1 MEDAILD
8 YQHIL
13 ALIAALTGNP
23 GDEFAALKAGG
34 PDTKAPIEQIVCPRP
49 MPASEIEGKTVFCGT
64 VQVPEDHAKPDGK
77 KITLKFAILRS
88 WSQYPEPD
96 PVVYLQGGPGGSAIS
111 QIPLYAN
118 SFEAFRKTRDV
129 VFWDQRSAGLSGQSV
144 KCFKALAANA
154 ALIAKKPDEAIDTSG
169 TRNIIGDCL
178 KELEAGG
185 IDIAKYNTTENAR
198 DVRTVTRALGYEAY
212 NIYGISYGTK
222 LALEAMRVV
231 PEGIRSVVI
240 DGVAPS
246 WLPLYQSLAL
256 KMSEPIEHVVEQC
269 KADATC
275 NATFPQLDAVIIDTL
290 KKAKDGKIFY
300 RGKPVTPAAI
310 FRPFD
315 ERNGKYGNQSMT
327 PYIPGFIYELH
338 RGKEMPTVDKLVDR
352 NFVMPMQGDDDVS
365 AGSVSLPKRQRDLIA
380 ALADN
385 AAIAQ
390 RVDRSNQNVI
400 EELRDEIDAG
410 RNYGAVA
417 TLFDG
422 ELEKA
427 LIAATAGDAARAE
440 SAVSDYVAMQNTAP
454 SKESL
459 SAFVTAHTAG
469 EARTRLL
476 ALIDSMSDAELAG
489 SFAIIQRDAE
499 KSETGFFDNLYL
511 FNYACQ
517 EDIPFNTLEGYRKFT
532 ASQKYPFIGD
542 VYDPLAEMVFGV
554 CKAFTPQQRDNWQVP
569 VVSDIPTL
577 SIGGLYDTQ
586 TPASWSRMAVE
597 KLSNAQVFMI
607 PESGH
612 GSLLYQ
618 PCVAD
623 MGVAFINNPQRKLSE
638 ACPRSITITWHIPE
652 WAKAAQ

>member
-1 MEDAILD
+1 MKA
-8 YQHIL
+8 Y
-13 ALIAALTGNP
+13 AAEL
-23 GDEFAALKAGG
+23 
-34 PDTKAPIEQIVCPRP
+34 KAPIAQIVCPRP
-49 MPASEIEGKTVFCGT
+49 MPANEIEGKTVFCGT
-64 VQVPEDHAKPDGK
+64 VQVPEDHARPDGR
-77 KITLKFAILRS
+77 KITLKFTVLKT

-111 QIPLYAN
+111 QIPLYAK
-118 SFEAFRKTRDV
+118 SFDDFRKTRDV

-154 ALIAKKPDEAIDTSG
+154 ALIARKPEEAINTG
-169 TRNIIGDCL
+169 GARNIIGDCL
-178 KELEAGG
+178 KELNAAG
-185 IDIAKYNTTENAR
+185 IDITRYNTTENAK
-198 DVRTVTRALGYEAY
+198 DIRTVTRALGYETY
-212 NIYGISYGTK
+212 NLYGISYGTK

-240 DGVAPS
+240 DGVAPP

-269 KADATC
+269 RADETC
-275 NATFPQLDAVIIDTL
+275 NTLYPQLDAVIIETL
-290 KKAKDGKIFY
+290 KKAKDGKVIY
-300 RGKPVTPAAI
+300 RGKPVTPADI

-315 ERNGKYGNQSMT
+315 ERNAKYGNQSMT
-327 PYIPGFIYELH
+327 PFLPAFIYELH
-338 RGKEMPTVDKLVDR
+338 RGKEMPTVDMLVDR
-352 NFVMPMQGDDDVS
+352 NFVMPMLGDDDVS
-365 AGSVSLPKRQRDLIA
+365 AASAKLPKRQRDLIA

-390 RVDRSNQNVI
+390 RLDRSNQNVI
-400 EELRDEIDAG
+400 EELRDEIDAW
-410 RNYGAVA
+410 RNYGPVA

-427 LIAATAGDAARAE
+427 LIAAAAGDAAKAE
-440 SAVSDYVAMQNTAP
+440 SSVSDYVALQNTVP
-454 SKESL
+454 SKQSL

-469 EARTRLL
+469 EARARLL

-489 SFAIIQRDAE
+489 YFTIIQRDAE
-499 KSETGFFDNLYL
+499 KSETGFFDTLYL

-517 EDIPFNTLEGYRKFT
+517 EDMPFNTLEGYRTFT

-554 CKAFTPQQRDNWQVP
+554 CKEFTPQQRENWQVP

-586 TPASWSRMAVE
+586 TPASWSQMAVE

-618 PCVAD
+618 PCVSD
-623 MGVAFINNPQRKLSE
+623 MGVAFISNPQRKLSD
-638 ACPRSITITWHIPE
+638 ACPRSITITWHIPD

>member
-1 MEDAILD
+1 MD

-13 ALIAALTGNP
+13 TLIAALTANP
-23 GDEFAALKAGG
+23 GHDVPALNAGDAG
-34 PDTKAPIEQIVCPRP
+34 NKAPTAHIICPRP
-49 MPASEIEGKTVFCGT
+49 MPANEIEGKTVFCGT

-77 KITLKFAILRS
+77 KITLKFTVLKS
-88 WSQYPEPD
+88 WSHYPEPD

-111 QIPLYAN
+111 QIPLYAK
-118 SFEAFRKTRDV
+118 SFEDFRKTRDV

-144 KCFKALAANA
+144 KCFGALAANA
-154 ALIAKKPDEAIDTSG
+154 ALIASKPDDAVDTSG
-169 TRNIIGDCL
+169 KRNIIADCL
-178 KELEAGG
+178 KELAAAG
-185 IDIAKYNTTENAR
+185 IDITKYNTTENAR
-198 DVRTVTRALGYEAY
+198 DIRTVTRALGYETY

-269 KADATC
+269 KADETC
-275 NATFPQLDAVIIDTL
+275 NATFPQLDAVIIETL
-290 KKAKDGKIFY
+290 KKAKEGRIIY
-300 RGKPVTPAAI
+300 RGQPVTPAFI

-315 ERNGKYGNQSMT
+315 ERNAKYGNLSMT
-327 PYIPGFIYELH
+327 PYIPAFIYELH
-338 RGKEMPTVDKLVDR
+338 RGEEKTPTVDMLVGR
-352 NFVMPMQGDDDVS
+352 NFVMPMPGDDDVS
-365 AGSVSLPKRQRDLIA
+365 AASATLPKRQRDLIA

-390 RVDRSNQNVI
+390 RVDRSNQTII
-400 EELRDEIDAG
+400 EDLRDEIDAG
-410 RNYGAVA
+410 RNYGPVA
-417 TLFDG
+417 TLFDS

-427 LIAATAGDAARAE
+427 LIIAAAADAAKVE
-440 SAVSDYVAMQNTAP
+440 SAVSDYVALQNTAP

-469 EARTRLL
+469 EARARLL
-476 ALIDSMSDAELAG
+476 ALVDSMSDAELAG

-499 KSETGFFDNLYL
+499 KSEIGFFDNLYL

-517 EDIPFNTLEGYRKFT
+517 EDIPFNTLEGYRRFT
-532 ASQKYPFIGD
+532 ASQKYPYIGD

-554 CKAFTPQQRDNWQVP
+554 CESFTPQQRDNWQVP

-607 PESGH
+607 PEAGH

-623 MGVAFINNPQRKLSE
+623 MGVAFINNPQRKLSD
-638 ACPRSITITWHIPE
+638 ACPRGISVTWHIPD
-652 WAKAAQ
+652 WVKAAK

>member
-1 MEDAILD
+1 MD

-13 ALIAALTGNP
+13 TLVAALTGAP
-23 GDEFAALKAGG
+23 GEEFAALKTHAA
-34 PDTKAPIEQIVCPRP
+34 DLKAPIGQIVCPRP
-49 MPASEIEGKTVFCGT
+49 MPANEIEGKTVFCGT
-64 VQVPEDHAKPDGK
+64 VQVPEDHARPDGK
-77 KITLKFAILRS
+77 TITLKFTVLKS

-111 QIPLYAN
+111 QIPLYAK

-129 VFWDQRSAGLSGQSV
+129 VFWDQRSAGLSGRSV
-144 KCFKALAANA
+144 KCFNALAANA
-154 ALIAKKPDEAIDTSG
+154 ALIAKKPDEAIDPSG
-169 TRNIIGDCL
+169 ARNVIGDCL
-178 KELEAGG
+178 KEISAAG
-185 IDIAKYNTTENAR
+185 IDITKYNTTENAK
-198 DVRTVTRALGYEAY
+198 DIRTVTRALGYGDY

-269 KADATC
+269 KADAIC

-290 KKAKDGKIFY
+290 KKAKEGKIIY
-300 RGKPVTPAAI
+300 RGEPVTPAFI
-310 FRPFD
+310 FTPFD
-315 ERNGKYGNQSMT
+315 ARNAKYGNQSMT
-327 PYIPGFIYELH
+327 PYLPAFIYELH
-338 RGKEMPTVDKLVDR
+338 RGGAKMPTVDKLVDR
-352 NFVMPMQGDDDVS
+352 NFIMPMPGDDDVS
-365 AGSVSLPKRQRDLIA
+365 AAAASLPKRQRELIA

-390 RVDRSNQNVI
+390 RLDRSNQNVI
-400 EELRDEIDAG
+400 EELRDEVDAG
-410 RNYGAVA
+410 RNYGPVA

-427 LIAATAGDAARAE
+427 LIAAAAGDAAKAE
-440 SAVSDYVAMQNTAP
+440 SSVSDYVALQNTAP

-459 SAFVTAHTAG
+459 RAFVTAHTAG

-517 EDIPFNTLEGYRKFT
+517 EDMPFNTLEGYRTFT

-542 VYDPLAEMVFGV
+542 IYDPLAEMIFGV
-554 CKAFTPQQRDNWQVP
+554 CREFTPQPRENWQVP

-577 SIGGLYDTQ
+577 SLGGLYDTQ

-607 PESGH
+607 PEAGH

-618 PCVAD
+618 PCVED
-623 MGVAFINNPQRKLSE
+623 LGVAFINNPQRKLSD
-638 ACPRSITITWHIPE
+638 ACPRSITITWHIPD